1 MDAPDEVLEK
11 EKYNVKDNEV
21 MKQVRVVLT
30 CDEGFVAETMRDIAT
45 MIEDEEQS
53 WYEAEHGS
61 GFTEEIEVPDPEPS
75 LADVFDK
82 KAKETADK
90 REAQR
95 QKLIKMDA
103 EEREYID
110 ALAEKLDFLRDR
122 GFTLNKY
129 FGGIV
134 DGRPY
139 NYLNIISK
147 RGRNIAINGSSV
159 RRDSGLNVVA
169 FYFANYQH
177 PTLEE
182 VIKVIAEW

>member
-1 MDAPDEVLEK
+1 
-11 EKYNVKDNEV
+11 
-21 MKQVRVVLT
+21 MKQIRVVLT
-30 CDEGFVAETMRDIAT
+30 CDDGFVAETMRNIAT

-82 KAKETADK
+82 KAKDVADK
-90 REAQR
+90 REAER
-95 QKLIKMDA
+95 KKLIKMDA

-110 ALAEKLDFLRDR
+110 AIAEKLDFLRGR
-122 GFTLNKY
+122 GFELKKY

-134 DGRPY
+134 DGWPY

-147 RGRNIAINGSSV
+147 RGRRIEIKGSSV
-159 RRDSGLNVVA
+159 RRESGLDVVA

-182 VIKVIAEW
+182 VIKKIAEW

>member
-1 MDAPDEVLEK
+1 
-11 EKYNVKDNEV
+11 

-30 CDEGFVAETMRDIAT
+30 CDEGFVADSLRDFAT
-45 MIEDEEQS
+45 AYEDNAGDWHEV
-53 WYEAEHGS
+53 EHGS
-61 GFTEEIEVPDPEPS
+61 GFLEFVEVPDPEPS

-82 KAKETADK
+82 KAKAVRDK
-90 REAQR
+90 REAER

-110 ALAEKLDFLRDR
+110 ALAEKLAFLLER
-122 GFTLNKY
+122 GFKLSKY

-134 DGRPY
+134 DGWPY
-139 NYLNIISK
+139 NYLTISK
-147 RGRNIAINGSSV
+147 GMRSVEIKGSSV
-159 RRDSGLNVVA
+159 RRESGLDVLA
-169 FYFANYQH
+169 FCYANYQH